1 MDKFNMQTQNEFI
14 DLTAPL
20 CQRLQLISRAHLLD
34 LPGMMCLELIDNAL
48 NPSLPVCHKVLA
60 RSFFFTRKLGPWP
73 RNQTQNSTAAQSPMD
88 CRQPKTGFM
97 TIKTFFYRNIFYD
110 KWIQTKNMTKN
121 MITNGQSHE
130 SNQKPY
136 QTIENANQTTVKL
149 KIW

>member
-1 MDKFNMQTQNEFI
+1 MQTQNEFI

-60 RSFFFTRKLGPWP
+60 RSFFTRKLGPRP

-88 CRQPKTGFM
+88 GRQPKTGFV

>member
-60 RSFFFTRKLGPWP
+60 RSFFLPENSDPDQWTKRKVLPP
-73 RNQTQNSTAAQSPMD
+73 PNHQCMADN
-88 CRQPKTGFM
+88 PK
-97 TIKTFFYRNIFYD
+97 
-110 KWIQTKNMTKN
+110 Q
-121 MITNGQSHE
+121 
-130 SNQKPY
+130 
-136 QTIENANQTTVKL
+136 A
-149 KIW
+149 

>member
-48 NPSLPVCHKVLA
+48 NPSLPQSSGTK
-60 RSFFFTRKLGPWP
+60 FFFTRKLRPWP
-73 RNQTQNSTAAQSPMD
+73 MNQTQSSTAAQSPMD
-88 CRQPKTGFM
+88 GRQPKTGFR
-97 TIKTFFYRNIFYD
+97 TIKTFFYCMNIFYS